1 MVQKRGLGRGLG
13 ALIPDAALPHT
24 GTREI
29 ALEEIEANPYQPRRR
44 FGEAALDDLA
54 STIKAH
60 GVLTPIVVRRGPNG
74 FQIIAGERRVRA
86 ARLAGLTA
94 VPAIIKEANDGQ
106 AFEMALVE
114 NLQREDLNPLESA
127 EAYHRLS
134 EEFGLTQEEIAGRLG
149 RDRSSI
155 ANALRLLRLPKRIQD
170 DVADGT
176 LSEGHAR
183 ALLGLE
189 RPADQLK
196 ARELVV
202 KKGLSVRET
211 EALVRRLRDGKA
223 GPAPQRAANPDPN
236 LAALEDQIRSTLGT
250 KVRIVREGAGGG
262 TIHISFF
269 SADELTRV
277 VEAIV
282 GTR

>member
-13 ALIPDAALPHT
+13 ALIPGAETPQGAAQ
-24 GTREI
+24 EI
-29 ALEEIEANPYQPRRR
+29 GLDQIEANPYQPRRR
-44 FGEAALDDLA
+44 FGGASLDELA

-60 GVLTPIVVRRGPNG
+60 GVLTPIVVRHGPTG

-94 VPAIIKEANDGQ
+94 IPAIVKEASDGQ
-106 AFEMALVE
+106 ALEMALVE

-127 EAYHRLS
+127 EAYQRLI
-134 EEFGLTQEEIAGRLG
+134 EEFGQTQEEIANRLG

-155 ANALRLLRLPKRIQD
+155 ANALRLLRLPLRIRD
-170 DVADGT
+170 DIAAGT

-189 RPADQLK
+189 KPADQLK
-196 ARELVV
+196 ARDLVV
-202 KKGLSVRET
+202 KRGLSVREA
-211 EALVRRLRDGKA
+211 EALVRRWRGDGTA
-223 GPAPQRAANPDPN
+223 RPARAARQDPN
-236 LAALEDQIRSTLGT
+236 LAALEDQLRSTLGT
-250 KVRIVREGAGGG
+250 KVRIVREGAGG
-262 TIHISFF
+262 TIQVSYF
-269 SADELTRV
+269 SADELTRI

>member
-13 ALIPDAALPHT
+13 ALIPGAETPQGAAQ
-24 GTREI
+24 EI
-29 ALEEIEANPYQPRRR
+29 ALDQIEANPYQPRRR
-44 FGEAALDDLA
+44 FGGAALDELA

-60 GVLTPIVVRRGPNG
+60 GVLTPIVVRRGPAG

-94 VPAIIKEANDGQ
+94 IPAIIKEASDGQ
-106 AFEMALVE
+106 ALEMALVE

-127 EAYHRLS
+127 EAYQRLI
-134 EEFGLTQEEIAGRLG
+134 EEFGLTQEEIANRLG

-155 ANALRLLRLPKRIQD
+155 ANALRLLRLPLRIRD
-170 DVADGT
+170 DIAAGT

-189 RPADQLK
+189 KPADQLK
-196 ARELVV
+196 ARDLVV

-211 EALVRRLRDGKA
+211 EALVRHWHGNETAR
-223 GPAPQRAANPDPN
+223 PARAAGQDAN
-236 LAALEDQIRSTLGT
+236 LAALEDQLRSTLGT
-250 KVRIVREGAGGG
+250 KVRIVREGVGGS
-262 TIHISFF
+262 IQVSYF
-269 SADELTRV
+269 SVDELTRIV
-277 VEAIV
+277 GAIV

>member
-13 ALIPDAALPHT
+13 ALIPGAETPQ
-24 GTREI
+24 GTAQEI
-29 ALEEIEANPYQPRRR
+29 GLDQIEANPYQPRHR
-44 FGEAALDDLA
+44 FGGAALDELA

-60 GVLTPIVVRRGPNG
+60 GVLTPIVVRRGPTG

-94 VPAIIKEANDGQ
+94 VPAIVKEASDGQ
-106 AFEMALVE
+106 ALEMALVE

-127 EAYHRLS
+127 EAYQRLI
-134 EEFGLTQEEIAGRLG
+134 EEFGLTQEEIANRLG

-155 ANALRLLRLPKRIQD
+155 ANALRLLRLPLRIRD
-170 DVADGT
+170 DIAAGT

-189 RPADQLK
+189 KPADQLK
-196 ARELVV
+196 ARDLVV
-202 KKGLSVRET
+202 KKGLSVREA
-211 EALVRRLRDGKA
+211 EALVRRWRGN
-223 GPAPQRAANPDPN
+223 GTVRPARAAGQDPN
-236 LAALEDQIRSTLGT
+236 LAALEDQLRSTLGT
-250 KVRIVREGAGGG
+250 KVRIVREGVGG
-262 TIHISFF
+262 TIQVSYF
-269 SADELTRV
+269 SADELTRII
-277 VEAIV
+277 EAIV